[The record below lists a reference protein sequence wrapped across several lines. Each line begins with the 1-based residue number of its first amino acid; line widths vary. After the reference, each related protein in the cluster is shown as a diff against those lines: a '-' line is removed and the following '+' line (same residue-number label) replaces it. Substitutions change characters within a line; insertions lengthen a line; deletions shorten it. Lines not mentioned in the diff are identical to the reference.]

1 MECWID
7 PPALDQV
14 QMAEQLIRA
23 SINQTS
29 FLPGATVTLTLHF
42 DVAEAGLDAVSN
54 VSVDFHRIERERNQ
68 FAFGFGVAPIIKEST
83 VEVSQTLPADF
94 RIGLYVVNRAVL
106 VWGND
111 PGARQE
117 QFAFDPIVFA
127 VQSAVEKPYSLQEL
141 DVRVN
146 EINRQRGDY
155 VHRVMKTVLAQNA
168 VTATR
173 FRVLIFGVGC
183 LLHARQQL
191 EGYSISPI
199 GLGLSH
205 RPMHDIVN
213 TALQREGVGPI
224 DFDPQAEAHFEST
237 TPTFMV
243 SYIAVEALNHQD
255 ALDHCRLHANE
266 VFQILG
272 LERGQMP
279 REFAALVFQ
288 YGSPA
293 YLRSFQMPG
302 YRGNLV
308 SDFNPVSTANAIERL
323 LPKLAANPFL
333 RLLSRT
339 YADAT
344 AETNHGFAL
353 LRYWAV
359 LELLADRYVTRGT
372 RISRP
377 DGSVI
382 SKANGK
388 PELTDTKLGRVYTH
402 ILGNGVFVT
411 QGSYID
417 NGKERRFIIGGDST
431 HPGYTANTEL
441 ISLWDM
447 VIAAYAIR
455 NAIAHEGQFDVL
467 TAALGGRNKQL
478 AAKLVTSGYADPM
491 GFLKQQAQIAFWRE
505 SNKP

>member
-1 MECWID
+1 
-7 PPALDQV
+7 
-14 QMAEQLIRA
+14 MADQLIRA
-23 SINQTS
+23 SITQTS
-29 FLPGATVTLTLHF
+29 YLPGETLKLTLHF
-42 DVAEAGLDAVSN
+42 DVAEVGLDTVSN
-54 VSVDFHRIERERNQ
+54 VSVDLHRIERERNQ
-68 FAFGFGVAPIIKEST
+68 FAFGFGVAPKIKGNT
-83 VEVSQTLPADF
+83 LEVSQTLPADF
-94 RIGLYVVNRAVL
+94 RVGLYIVNRAAL
-106 VWGND
+106 VWGNA
-111 PGARQE
+111 PGAKQK
-117 QFAFDPIVFA
+117 QFAFDPVIFA
-127 VQSAVEKPYSLQEL
+127 VQTAVEKPYSLQEL

-155 VHRVMKTVLAQNA
+155 VHRVMKTALAQNA

-205 RPMHDIVN
+205 RRMHDIVN

-224 DFDPQAEAHFEST
+224 EFDPQAEAHFEST

-255 ALDHCRLHANE
+255 ALDHCRLHVNK

-279 REFAALVFQ
+279 QEFAAFVLQ

-308 SDFNPVSTANAIERL
+308 SDFNPASTANAIERL
-323 LPKLAANPFL
+323 LPKLDANPFL
-333 RLLSRT
+333 RLLAKT
-339 YADAT
+339 FADAT
-344 AETNHGFAL
+344 AETYHGFAL
-353 LRYWAV
+353 LRYWSV
-359 LELLADRYVTRGT
+359 LELVADKCVATGQCIRA
-372 RISRP
+372 P

-382 SKANGK
+382 LNAKANPETTDSK
-388 PELTDTKLGRVYTH
+388 PGRVYSY
-402 ILGNGVFVT
+402 ILANGAFLT
-411 QGSYID
+411 QGSYDD
-417 NGKERRFIIGGDST
+417 NGTRRSYMIGGDST
-431 HPGYTANTEL
+431 HPGYNANTEL

-447 VIAAYAIR
+447 VRAAYAIR
-455 NAIAHEGQFDVL
+455 NSIAHEGQFDLL
-467 TAALGGRNKQL
+467 TAAKGNAYEQL
-478 AAKLVTSGYADPM
+478 AARLVTSGYADPIS
-491 GFLKQQAQIAFWRE
+491 FLKQQAQIAFWRE